1 MTVTDQFLFFF
12 PVLLF
17 SLLDSTPE
25 TENTLKKKK
34 KAQFTDFNFYSVMC
48 EEQVEKK

>member
-34 KAQFTDFNFYSVMC
+34 KTQFTDFNSYSVMC

>member
-17 SLLDSTPE
+17 SLLDSIPE
-25 TENTLKKKK
+25 TENTLKKK
-34 KAQFTDFNFYSVMC
+34 AQFTDFNSYSVMC